1 MRRRLEQ
8 IISELGQLRDL
19 LLLTNKNNQTT
30 EANNAPNTTDET
42 SAGDAQESD
51 PQRRAR
57 VLLLRAQQA
66 STQTSKSESELK
78 GVLNEISNLV
88 AELINNR
95 IDSKDRRERLE
106 EKIKIPLT
114 DLLESQ
120 WQPFSAAIAELEP
133 AVPKATPEEFSKR
146 IEQAIAQ
153 NNELIAALNAIL
165 ADMIEL
171 QDLNEIIER
180 VRGLLDNQS
189 KLLDNAKEEQKKSV
203 LDLLK

>member
-1 MRRRLEQ
+1 
-8 IISELGQLRDL
+8 
-19 LLLTNKNNQTT
+19 LLLTNKNNQASST
-30 EANNAPNTTDET
+30 NNPNTDDSSQNNSDDT
-42 SAGDAQESD
+42 SDGATQESE

-57 VLLLRAQQA
+57 ILLLRTQQA

-106 EKIKIPLT
+106 EKIKIPLA

-120 WQPFSAAIAELEP
+120 WQPFSSNIADLEP
-133 AVPKATPEEFSKR
+133 IAPKATPEEFSKK

-153 NNELIAALNAIL
+153 NNELIASLNAIL